1 VAFDVPADAYD
12 SFMGRYSVQLVPQML
27 ELAGVRAGQSA
38 LDVGCGPGALT
49 TGLVQVL
56 GADQVVAVDPS
67 APFVAANRQRNPGV
81 EVHGASAEELPFDGG
96 RFDVALA
103 QLVVH
108 FMTDPVA
115 GLREMARVVR
125 PGGVVAACVWDH
137 GGGRSPIAVFWH
149 VAHSLDPGAPDE
161 SALNGA
167 REGHLV
173 ELFEAAGLD
182 DIQDTVLSAALEY
195 DDFDTWW
202 QPFTF
207 GVGPAGEY
215 FVSRDERGRDG
226 LRDGCRELLGPPPFT
241 VSAEAWAA
249 KGVSVG

>member
-1 VAFDVPADAYD
+1 MPASRRSTWA
-12 SFMGRYSVQLVPQML
+12 
-27 ELAGVRAGQSA
+27 AVRVRS
-38 LDVGCGPGALT
+38 T
-49 TGLVQVL
+49 TGLVEVL
-56 GADQVVAVDPS
+56 GADHVVAVDPS

-81 EVHGASAEELPFDGG
+81 EVHGASAEELPFDSG

-137 GGGRSPIAVFWH
+137 GGGRSPVAGFWH
-149 VAHSLDPGAPDE
+149 VAHSIDRDAPDE
-161 SALNGA
+161 SAVNGS
-167 REGHLV
+167 REGHLA
-173 ELFEAAGLD
+173 ELFKAAGLGD
-182 DIQDTVLSAALEY
+182 LQHTVLSAAFEY
-195 DDFDTWW
+195 HDFDTWW
-202 QPFTF
+202 QPFAL

-215 FVSRDERGRDG
+215 YVSCDERRRDA

-241 VSAEAWAA
+241 VSAKAWAA